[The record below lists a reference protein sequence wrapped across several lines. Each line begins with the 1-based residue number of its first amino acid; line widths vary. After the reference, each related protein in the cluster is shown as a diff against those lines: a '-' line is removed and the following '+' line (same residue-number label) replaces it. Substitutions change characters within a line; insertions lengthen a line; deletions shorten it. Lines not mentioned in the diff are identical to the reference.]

1 MCFIGKIIIFVDNII
16 EMPQT
21 KHYIYIFLMLF
32 SISVSSQ
39 KSIDEDPELIQNSI
53 NNRISQSQTALENY
67 NYFEAQNN
75 LDEALVFAE
84 KLDNKKSEG
93 IIYGLKGK
101 LQLITEDEDKAITSL
116 NKAIEIQRITKD
128 DGNLA
133 NSYKTLAEVF
143 VRKKDYSQAADYF
156 KSAKTLFQ
164 QEGLDKG
171 LAETLLAEGK
181 TYIQIKNYR
190 KARSII
196 EQSIAEAKKI
206 GYLKIQSDALL
217 TQGKVYNNLG
227 DYDKALTIANEG
239 LRIAKQNNYTSILNE
254 GYLVVSDINKSLGK
268 INQSLE
274 SAELSREYLELHI
287 KLSDS
292 LRNLK
297 MIHSSKDQETQH
309 LLREMDAKNKE
320 VVEQLEHFEDD
331 KNLNT
336 LTSILSVALITILS
350 LLTLSLYKNN
360 NIRLKT
366 NTMLHK
372 KNGELIIAKEKAE
385 LASKTKANFLST
397 VTHELRTPLYAV
409 TGLSNM
415 LLEENP
421 RPEQVQHLKSLKFS
435 GDYLLTFINDILQ
448 INKIEANKVDIEP
461 ESFNLKKKINNI
473 VLALN
478 NSANDNNVKLH
489 FEYDNNLSE
498 NFIADQLKI
507 SQILINLIGNS
518 IKFAKDGDIWI
529 RVYKIEQKGNI
540 YTLRF
545 EVEDNGIGI
554 SQEKQDNM
562 FESFSQGSIQINR
575 KYGGTGLGLSIV
587 KGLID
592 ILKGKIYVKSELE
605 KGTTFYFEIPLEYTS
620 VEEAKEKKV
629 NYFSGNKEE
638 LDLSDVR
645 ILVVEDN
652 KINQMITKKI
662 LTKMNLKCDIIDN
675 GEDAVEMIKN
685 NNYNIILMDIHMPG
699 ISGMEATKR
708 VRSFDKEL
716 TIFALTAVTIE
727 DKMHEFDEAGFT
739 DIIPKPFKQEEFE
752 KKLYNALA
760 GKANKS
766 A

>member
-1 MCFIGKIIIFVDNII
+1 
-16 EMPQT
+16 
-21 KHYIYIFLMLF
+21 MLF
-32 SISVSSQ
+32 SLSALSQ
-39 KSIDEDPELIQNSI
+39 KTIDEDPEIQQNNI
-53 NNRISQSQTALENY
+53 NYRIEQAQVELEKY
-67 NYFEAQNN
+67 NYYDAQKH
-75 LDEALVFAE
+75 LDDALKLAE
-84 KLDNKKSEG
+84 RSNIKKSIG
-93 IIYGLKGK
+93 IVYAIKGK
-101 LQLITEDEDKAITSL
+101 LQLIIEEEDNAIKSL
-116 NKAIEIQRITKD
+116 NKAIEMQRIINDNK
-128 DGNLA
+128 NLGK
-133 NSYKTLAEVF
+133 SYKTFGDVYLKKQNYHQALDSYTAAKSKFQEEGLNENLAEV
-143 VRKKDYSQAADYF
+143 
-156 KSAKTLFQ
+156 
-164 QEGLDKG
+164 
-171 LAETLLAEGK
+171 LLAEGK
-181 TYIQIKNYR
+181 TYVSLKNYER
-190 KARSII
+190 ARNII
-196 EQSIAEAKKI
+196 EQSLAQAKK
-206 GYLKIQSDALL
+206 GDYKKTQSEALINHGIIY
-217 TQGKVYNNLG
+217 TKLG
-227 DYDKALTIANEG
+227 DYEKALAFASEG
-239 LRIAKQNNYTSILNE
+239 LKIASNNDFTSILNE
-254 GYLVVSDINKSLGK
+254 GYLVISNIHYATENFK
-268 INQSLE
+268 
-274 SAELSREYLELHI
+274 LSREYLNEHS
-287 KLSDS
+287 KLTDS
-292 LRNLK
+292 IRTLTRLN
-297 MIHSSKDQETQH
+297 SSKDQETQY
-309 LLREMDAKNKE
+309 LLNEANEKNIE
-320 VVEQLEHFEDD
+320 IVEQLEKAEDD
-331 KNLNT
+331 KNLGT
-336 LTSILSVALITILS
+336 LISILSVALITILS

-366 NTMLHK
+366 NNMLHK

-415 LLEENP
+415 LLDENP
-421 RPEQVQHLKSLKFS
+421 KPEQVQHLKSLKFS

-478 NSANDNNVKLH
+478 NSATDNNIKIH
-489 FEYDNNLSE
+489 FEYDTDLPE

-518 IKFAKDGDIWI
+518 IKFTKDGDIWI
-529 RVYKIEQKGNI
+529 RVYKIEEKENV

-592 ILKGKIYVKSELE
+592 ILKGKIYVRSELE
-605 KGTTFYFEIPLEYTS
+605 KGTTFYFEIPLQYTTI
-620 VEEAKEKKV
+620 EEVKESKV
-629 NYFSGNKEE
+629 TYFDGDASE
-638 LDLSDVR
+638 LDLTNVK

-662 LTKMNLKCDIIDN
+662 LTKMNLNCEIVDN
-675 GEDAVEMIKN
+675 GEEAVEMIKAN
-685 NNYNIILMDIHMPG
+685 KYDIILMDIHMPG

-708 VRSFDKEL
+708 IRSFDKEL

-727 DKMHEFDEAGFT
+727 DKMHEFEEAGFT

-760 GKANKS
+760 ANNGES
-766 A
+766 ATV

>member
-1 MCFIGKIIIFVDNII
+1 MLQIKS
-16 EMPQT
+16 
-21 KHYIYIFLMLF
+21 YILIVFMLI
-32 SISVSSQ
+32 SITAFAQ
-39 KSIDEDPELIQNSI
+39 EAIDEDPEIVQNNI
-53 NNRISQSQTALENY
+53 NYRIAQSQTELENY
-67 NYFEAQNN
+67 NYYKAKKN
-75 LDEALVFAE
+75 LDEALDLAE
-84 KLDNKKSEG
+84 KASNKKSLG
-93 IIYGLKGK
+93 IIYAIKGR
-101 LQLITEDEDKAITSL
+101 LELIIEEEDKAIKSL
-116 NKAIEIQRITKD
+116 NKAIEIQRIIND
-128 DGNLA
+128 NVNLGS
-133 NSYKTLAEVF
+133 SYKTFGDIYLAKEDF
-143 VRKKDYSQAADYF
+143 YSALDSYTAA
-156 KSAKTLFQ
+156 KSKFEEEDLN
-164 QEGLDKG
+164 EE
-171 LAETLLAEGK
+171 LAETLLYEGK
-181 TYIQIKNYR
+181 TYNALKNYK
-190 KARSII
+190 KARDVV
-196 EQSIAEAKKI
+196 EQSLAIAKKYD
-206 GYLKIQSDALL
+206 YLKIQSDALINHARI
-217 TQGKVYNNLG
+217 YNKLG
-227 DYDKALTIANEG
+227 NKEKALEVALSSLQIARTNSFT
-239 LRIAKQNNYTSILNE
+239 NILNE
-254 GYLVVSDINKSLGK
+254 GYAVVSDLYN
-268 INQSLE
+268 SLE
-274 SAELSREYLELHI
+274 EHKLSRDYLNAHL

-292 LRNLK
+292 VRGLTRINSSRN
-297 MIHSSKDQETQH
+297 QETQFR
-309 LLREMDAKNKE
+309 LNEEIEKNKE
-320 VVEQLEHFEDD
+320 VVQKLEKAEDD

-336 LTSILSVALITILS
+336 LISILSVALITILS

-366 NTMLHK
+366 NNMLHK

-415 LLEENP
+415 LLDENP
-421 RPEQVQHLKSLKFS
+421 KPEQVQHLKSLKFS

-448 INKIEANKVDIEP
+448 INKIEANKVDVEP

-478 NSANDNNVKLH
+478 NSAQDNNVKIH
-489 FEYDNNLSE
+489 FEFDKDLPQ

-518 IKFAKDGDIWI
+518 IKFTKDGDIWI
-529 RVYKIEQKGNI
+529 RVYKIEEEGKT

-545 EVEDNGIGI
+545 EIEDNGIGI
-554 SQEKQDNM
+554 SQEKQDHM

-605 KGTTFYFEIPLEYTS
+605 KGTTFYFEIPLEHTNIKEA
-620 VEEAKEKKV
+620 EEKTVA
-629 NYFSGNKEE
+629 YFDGNASD
-638 LDLSDVR
+638 LDLSKVK

-662 LTKMNLKCDIIDN
+662 LTKMDLKCDIIDN

-699 ISGMEATKR
+699 ISGIEATKI

-727 DKMHEFDEAGFT
+727 DKMHEFEEAGFT

-760 GKANKS
+760 GKSKAS
-766 A
+766 

>member
-1 MCFIGKIIIFVDNII
+1 MSHIKN
-16 EMPQT
+16 
-21 KHYIYIFLMLF
+21 YIYIALMLL
-32 SISVSSQ
+32 SMTVSSQ
-39 KSIDEDPELIQNSI
+39 KNISDDPELIQNSI
-53 NNRISQSQTALENY
+53 DYHISQAQTELENF
-67 NYFEAQNN
+67 NYFKVQKN
-75 LDEALVFAE
+75 LDEALSLAE
-84 KLDNKKSEG
+84 QSDNKKSIG
-93 IIYGLKGK
+93 IIYAIKGR
-101 LQLITEDEDKAITSL
+101 LQLSIDESDKAIKSL
-116 NKAIEIQRITKD
+116 TKAIEVQRLIND
-128 DGNLA
+128 NINLG
-133 NSYKTLAEVF
+133 NSYKIFGDVYIT
-143 VRKKDYSQAADYF
+143 KKDYSQALDYYR
-156 KSAKTLFQ
+156 SAKSKFEEESLNA
-164 QEGLDKG
+164 E
-171 LAETLLAEGK
+171 LADVLLSEGK
-181 TYIQIKNYR
+181 TYFKLKNYK
-190 KARSII
+190 KARDII
-196 EQSIAEAKKI
+196 EQSLALAKKDDL
-206 GYLKIQSDALL
+206 LKTQSDALISHSL
-217 TQGKVYNNLG
+217 VHTRLNHNE
-227 DYDKALTIANEG
+227 KALTYALEG
-239 LRIAKQNNYTSILNE
+239 VKLATNNNFTSILNN
-254 GYLVVSDINKSLGK
+254 GYLALSEIYNNIQDYKS
-268 INQSLE
+268 
-274 SAELSREYLELHI
+274 SRDYLDAYV

-292 LRNLK
+292 LTNLK
-297 MIHSSKDQETQH
+297 RANSSKDQETQY
-309 LLREMDAKNKE
+309 LLNDALEKNNEMFQK
-320 VVEQLEHFEDD
+320 LEKAEDD
-331 KNLNT
+331 NSLST
-336 LTSILSVALITILS
+336 LISILSVALITILS

-366 NTMLHK
+366 NNMLHK

-421 RPEQVQHLKSLKFS
+421 KPEQVQHLKSLKFS

-461 ESFNLKKKINNI
+461 EPFNLKKKINNI
-473 VLALN
+473 ILALN
-478 NSANDNNVKLH
+478 NSAQDNNVKIH
-489 FEYDNNLSE
+489 FEYDKNLPE

-518 IKFAKDGDIWI
+518 IKFTKDGDIWI
-529 RVYKIEQKGNI
+529 RIYKIEEKGKI

-620 VEEAKEKKV
+620 IEEAKETKTK
-629 NYFSGNKEE
+629 YFSGNASD
-638 LDLSDVR
+638 LDLTNVK

-662 LTKMNLKCDIIDN
+662 LTKMSLKCDIVDN
-675 GEDAVEMIKN
+675 GEDAVEMIKTN
-685 NNYNIILMDIHMPG
+685 KYDIVLMDIHMPG
-699 ISGMEATKR
+699 ISGIEATKI
-708 VRSFDKEL
+708 VRSFDKEQI
-716 TIFALTAVTIE
+716 IFALTAVTIE
-727 DKMHEFDEAGFT
+727 DKMHEFEEAGFT

-760 GKANKS
+760 SKS
-766 A
+766 NSSTTT